1 MTDRPLPAIA
11 PTGHLDI
18 RKIHRS
24 TDADEAVFSPS
35 EIKSARRHPDFVRQH
50 LAVGRANL
58 QQPNEKKT
66 YREIMFEYQAVMSI
80 VERTHKGPGIG
91 IGAP

>member
-24 TDADEAVFSPS
+24 TDADEAVFSPG
-35 EIKSARRHPDFVRQH
+35 EIKKRQTSPGFRPPAFSGWPGQSATAKR
-50 LAVGRANL
+50 
-58 QQPNEKKT
+58 KKDLS
-66 YREIMFEYQAVMSI
+66 RNNV
-80 VERTHKGPGIG
+80 
-91 IGAP
+91 